1 MRTVIGIVTIVAGAL
16 FVAAGLL
23 TILNKPKEY

>member
-1 MRTVIGIVTIVAGAL
+1 MRNVIGILNIIAGAI